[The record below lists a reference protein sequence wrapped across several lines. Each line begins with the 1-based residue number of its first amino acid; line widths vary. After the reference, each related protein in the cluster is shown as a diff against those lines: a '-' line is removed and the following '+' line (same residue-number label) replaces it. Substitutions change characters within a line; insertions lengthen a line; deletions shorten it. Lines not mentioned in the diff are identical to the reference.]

1 MEMEGGIMKKL
12 IGIWD
17 ILYVLAVTMSLAP
30 ATLIQAG
37 ESPDAGEQ
45 QQFEL
50 PVFATDAGRGL
61 PYMME
66 RIKGKKVFLL
76 GDASHGTEEFYAFRK
91 RVTRHLIRDQGVRVL
106 VLEAE
111 WDGGSMVDEYI
122 RGLLPDKICA
132 RQMLGEAFRYWPE
145 WVWVNEELVE
155 FIEWLKDF
163 NSRLSPEQMVRC
175 YGMDMQF
182 AIATALEAL
191 AGVWPEGSRQER
203 VFNDL
208 REWWRVYQD
217 YPMKYNFAYA
227 EGRETGNLLATELL
241 GTMPW
246 QDLELQRRLRMLID
260 VEEYYRTMSRSQYE
274 AWNIRSRHFAGFV
287 EGLLQEPAAAQGV
300 VAWAHNSH
308 VGDMSGTDVQGT
320 GLTSFGRLMREKLG
334 RDQVFLLGSASYV
347 GTVLASP
354 EWYNPP
360 VVMNVPPA
368 ASGSLE
374 AILESGG
381 WDNSLLLFENVEQRD
396 KWSMPLLHRGIGVAY
411 TPEAEMPSYYLTAK
425 ISTRYDALVFWRNT
439 RALQQMVSP

>member
-1 MEMEGGIMKKL
+1 MKRS
-12 IGIWD
+12 IGIWH
-17 ILYVLAVTMSLAP
+17 ILFALPVIISFALATR
-30 ATLIQAG
+30 IQAG
-37 ESPDAGEQ
+37 ATTDATERQNSG
-45 QQFEL
+45 L

-61 PYMME
+61 PFMLE
-66 RIKGKKVFLL
+66 RMKGKKAFLL

-91 RVTRHLIRDQGVRVL
+91 RVTRHLIGDLGVRVF

-111 WDGGSMVDEYI
+111 WDGGKMVDDYI
-122 RGLLPDKICA
+122 RGLLPGKTCA

-155 FIEWLKDF
+155 FVEWLKDF

-203 VFNDL
+203 IYHDL
-208 REWWRVYQD
+208 REWWRAYQE
-217 YPMKYNFAYA
+217 YPMGYNFAYA
-227 EGRETGNLLATELL
+227 AGRETGNLLATELL
-241 GTMPW
+241 SALPG
-246 QDLELQRRLRMLID
+246 QDRELRRRLRMLID
-260 VEEYYRTMSRSQYE
+260 AEEYYRTMSRSQYE

-287 EGLLQEPAAAQGV
+287 DDLLQEPAGAQGV

-308 VGDMSGTDVQGT
+308 VGDMSSTDVQGT
-320 GLTSFGRLMREKLG
+320 GLTSFGRLMRERLG
-334 RDQVFLLGSASYV
+334 RDQVFLLGSAGYA
-347 GTVLASP
+347 GTVLAAP
-354 EWYNPP
+354 EWYKPP

-368 ASGSLE
+368 APGSLE

-381 WDNSLLLFENVEQRD
+381 WDNSLLLFENDEQRD

-425 ISTRYDALVFWRNT
+425 ISTRFDALVFWRHT
-439 RALQQMVSP
+439 RALQQMVLP